1 MNNKSNH
8 TETYITVRK
17 YEPQDKLLWDIFIEQ
32 AKNATFLF
40 SRDFIEYHKDR
51 FTDYSLLVHKGKE
64 LVGLVPANLV
74 ENKLYSHQGLT
85 YGGLVLNNKSKLVD
99 VSDYFAAV
107 LSFLNSEGI
116 DSLYIK
122 LLPNIYHL
130 LPSDELQYLLFITEA
145 KLVRTDVSSTI
156 ELGNALKIKSNRMEG
171 VKKAKK
177 HNLRITEGAEFDE
190 FWDEILVPN
199 LKERHNAAPVHSLD
213 EIKDL
218 NSSFPNSILQ
228 FNVYDGN
235 KLVAGATIF
244 ETKNVTHAQYI
255 SANADK
261 QTLGSLDFLFEYLI
275 KTRFKDKKYFDFG
288 TSNENS
294 GKNVNKGLQYWKEC
308 FGARS
313 IVHQTYEVKTSN
325 YLKIK
330 DVFI

>member
-1 MNNKSNH
+1 LNNKSNH

>member
-1 MNNKSNH
+1 MNNKSTH

-17 YEPQDKLLWDIFIEQ
+17 YEPQDKLLWDTFIEQ

-51 FTDYSLLVHKGKE
+51 FADYSLLVHKGKE

-74 ENKLYSHQGLT
+74 DKKLYSHQGLT
-85 YGGLVLNNKSKLVD
+85 YGGLVLNSKSKLVD
-99 VSDYFAAV
+99 VSDYFSAI
-107 LSFLNSEGI
+107 LFFLNSEGI

-122 LLPNIYHL
+122 ALPSIYHL
-130 LPSDELQYLLFITEA
+130 LASDELQYLLFITEA
-145 KLVRTDVSSTI
+145 KLLRTDVSSTI

-199 LKERHNAAPVHSLD
+199 LKERHNAAPVHSSD

-228 FNVYDGN
+228 FNVYDGS

-275 KTRFKDKKYFDFG
+275 KTRFVDKKYFDFG

-325 YLKIK
+325 YSKLK

>member
-1 MNNKSNH
+1 LNNNSTH
-8 TETYITVRK
+8 TGTYITIRK
-17 YEPQDKLLWDIFIEQ
+17 YESQDKLKWDTFVEQ

-40 SRDFIEYHKDR
+40 SRDFVEYHQDR
-51 FTDYSLLVHKGKE
+51 FTDYSLLIYKGE
-64 LVGLVPANLV
+64 ALVGLVPGNLV
-74 ENKLYSHQGLT
+74 EDKLYSHQGLT
-85 YGGLVLNNKSKLVD
+85 YGGLILNSKSKLID
-99 VSDYFAAV
+99 VSSYFSAV
-107 LSFLNSEGI
+107 LSFLYSEGI
-116 DSLYIK
+116 DSFVVK
-122 LLPNIYHL
+122 SLPTIYHT

-145 KLVRTDVSSTI
+145 KLLRSDVSSTI
-156 ELGNALKIKSNRMEG
+156 ELSTALKIKSNRMEG
-171 VKKAKK
+171 VKKARK
-177 HNLRITEGAEFDE
+177 HNLRITEGTEFDE
-190 FWDEILVPN
+190 FWDEILVSN
-199 LKERHNAAPVHSLD
+199 LKERHNAAPIHSLD
-213 EIKDL
+213 EIKGL
-218 NSSFPNSILQ
+218 NSSFPNNILQ

-275 KTRFKDKKYFDFG
+275 KTRFADKKYFDFG

-313 IVHQTYEVKTSN
+313 IVHQTYEVKTSS
-325 YLKIK
+325 YTKLK

>member
-1 MNNKSNH
+1 LNNKSNH

-74 ENKLYSHQGLT
+74 ENKLYSHPGLT

>member
-1 MNNKSNH
+1 LNNKSNH

-122 LLPNIYHL
+122 SLPNIYHL

-156 ELGNALKIKSNRMEG
+156 ELVNALKIKSNRMEG

>member
-1 MNNKSNH
+1 LNNKSNH

-51 FTDYSLLVHKGKE
+51 FTDYSLLVYKGKE

-156 ELGNALKIKSNRMEG
+156 ELVNALKIKSNRMEG

>member
-1 MNNKSNH
+1 LNNKSTH
-8 TETYITVRK
+8 TETDIAVRK
-17 YEPQDKLLWDIFIEQ
+17 YDPQDKLLWDNFIEQ

-51 FTDYSLLVHKGKE
+51 FVDYSLLVYKGNE
-64 LVGLVPANLV
+64 LVALVPANLV
-74 ENKLYSHQGLT
+74 EDKLYSHQGLT
-85 YGGLVLNNKSKLVD
+85 YGGFILNNKAKLID
-99 VSDYFAAV
+99 ASHYFSAV

-116 DSLYIK
+116 DSLCIK
-122 LLPNIYHL
+122 LLPTIYHL

-145 KLVRTDVSSTI
+145 KLLRTDVSSTI

-177 HNLRITEGAEFDE
+177 HNLRITEGNEFDE

-199 LKERHNAAPVHSLD
+199 LKERHNAVPVHSLD
-213 EIKDL
+213 EIKSL
-218 NSSFPNSILQ
+218 NSSFPNNIFQ

-244 ETKNVTHAQYI
+244 DTKTVTHAQYI

-275 KTRFKDKKYFDFG
+275 KTRFVDNKYFDFG

-313 IVHQTYEVKTSN
+313 IVHQTYEVKTAN
-325 YLKIK
+325 YTKFK